1 MIGRSLLIDKIHKNK
16 IHSYIKTLKNMFQ
29 FYDAWKTL
37 CDWLDS
43 SSGMLAKFVN
53 PSYASKQDIEDLKV
67 SNVSLISQFYF

>member
-1 MIGRSLLIDKIHKNK
+1 
-16 IHSYIKTLKNMFQ
+16 MFQ

-43 SSGMLAKFVN
+43 SSDMLAKFVN

-67 SNVSLISQFYF
+67 CNITDQFLYPKLQSTL